1 MDFTLKYQ
9 INQRYLTKPS
19 RRRSGSPM
27 SPGVKFLVAH
37 DTGNPGSTASGNVK
51 WYERTRDQQ
60 SASAHIFADDR
71 QILEC
76 IPAIASSPPEKA
88 WHVLYSVPSDDQL
101 FGHDAND
108 AEIGVEYCYGGRIDD
123 DEAYRKYV
131 WVLAYACHRFGLDP
145 SSSIVGHFFL
155 DPRRK
160 TDPVTGLA
168 HSRRTYDQLLR
179 VVVSEFKECT
189 TGTTASPPARSS
201 PTGPS
206 GEVTTTVRLNIRKGA
221 PSTRA
226 PIHQTVQ
233 RGTVLSYVGIV
244 EDGEPVN
251 GNPVWYADDNGNFF
265 WSGGVT
271 D

>member
-1 MDFTLKYQ
+1 MIKYQ

-19 RRRSGSPM
+19 RRRSGNLIS
-27 SPGVKFLVAH
+27 SGVKFLVAH
-37 DTGNPGSTASGNVK
+37 DTGNPGSKATGNVK
-51 WYERTRDQQ
+51 WYERTRDRK
-60 SASAHIFADDR
+60 SASAHIFVDDR

-88 WHVLYSVPSDDQL
+88 WHVLYSVPTDDQL
-101 FGHDAND
+101 FGYDAND
-108 AEIGVEYCYGGRIDD
+108 TAIGIEYCYGGRIDD
-123 DEAYRKYV
+123 NEAYRKYI

-145 SSSIVGHFFL
+145 NNSVVGHFFL
-155 DPRRK
+155 DPHRR

-179 VVVSEFKECT
+179 DVASEFEECT
-189 TGTTASPPARSS
+189 TDTATGP
-201 PTGPS
+201 PTGPALIKQS
-206 GEVTTTVRLNIRKGA
+206 GEATTTVRLNIRKGA

-233 RGTVLSYVGIV
+233 RGTILPYVAIV

-251 GNPVWYADDNGNFF
+251 GNPIWYADANGNFF
-265 WSGGVT
+265 WSGGVAA
-271 D
+271 

>member
-1 MDFTLKYQ
+1 MDFKLKYQ
-9 INQRYLTKPS
+9 INQRYLSKPS
-19 RRRSGSPM
+19 RRRSGYPM

-60 SASAHIFADDR
+60 SASAHIFVDDH

-76 IPAIASSPPEKA
+76 VPAIVSSPPEKA
-88 WHVLYSVPSDDQL
+88 WHVLYSVPTDDQ
-101 FGHDAND
+101 FYGYDAND
-108 AEIGVEYCYGGRIDD
+108 AAIGVEYCFGGRIDD
-123 DEAYRKYV
+123 DAAYRKYV
-131 WVLAYACHRFGLDP
+131 WVLAYSCHRFGLDP
-145 SSSIVGHFFL
+145 KKSIVGHFFL

-168 HSRRTYDQLLR
+168 HSRRTYEQLLR
-179 VVVSEFKECT
+179 DVATEFEECT
-189 TGTTASPPARSS
+189 TGAIASPPA
-201 PTGPS
+201 GPVLIQQS
-206 GEVTTTVRLNIRKGA
+206 GEATTTVRLNIRNGA
-221 PSTRA
+221 PNTRA

-233 RGTVLSYVGIV
+233 RGTILPYVGIV

-251 GNPVWYADDNGNFF
+251 GNSVWYADANENFF

-271 D
+271 V